1 MNNNYR
7 IFNRDSL
14 EYIKTMRTNSVDFI
28 FTDPPYNISQYSTGN
43 IKFNHRSDINNDIA
57 HWDRDFDPL
66 DYRDEFLRVLKPNG
80 NIFAFTSY
88 NTIGRWHEIY
98 DPIFDT
104 FQFFVWHKT
113 NPTPKIYKAGFL
125 NSCEMIACMWNKG
138 HTWNFGEQNKMHN
151 FFESSICMSPERLQH
166 PKHPTQKPIQLLKH
180 IIQMATNE
188 RDVIFDP
195 FMGVGSTGVA
205 SLELN
210 RKFIGIEID
219 KRYFEASKKRLLL
232 MKALPC

>member
-7 IFNRDSL
+7 IFHRDSL
-14 EYIKTMRTNSVDFI
+14 EYIKTMRSNSVDFI

-43 IKFNHRSDINNDIA
+43 IYFNHRSDINNDIA
-57 HWDRDFDPL
+57 DWDRDFDPL
-66 DYRDEFLRVLKPNG
+66 DYKDEFLRVLKPNG

-113 NPTPKIYKAGFL
+113 NPTPKFKKAGFL
-125 NSCEMIACMWNKG
+125 NSCEMIACMWNRG
-138 HTWNFGEQNKMHN
+138 HTWNFGEQNEMHN
-151 FFESSICMSPERLQH
+151 FFESPICMRPERLQN
-166 PKHPTQKPIQLLKH
+166 PKHPTQKPIELLKH
-180 IIQMATNE
+180 IIKMATNE
-188 RDVIFDP
+188 NDVIFDP
-195 FMGVGSTGVA
+195 FMGVGSMGVA

-219 KRYFEASKKRLLL
+219 KSYFEASKKRLNRF
-232 MKALPC
+232 